1 LRMSTDVERL
11 VVMSGA
17 GAPCTCHQL
26 RWQLGRL
33 RGTLGLPGGPD
44 GFLLGII
51 TVPGN

>member
-1 LRMSTDVERL
+1 MSTDVERL

-26 RWQLGRL
+26 RWQRVAFG
-33 RGTLGLPGGPD
+33 GTLGLPGDPD